1 MSQIRPEHYYQAEQN
16 NIDRRT
22 FYSRV
27 KLHKWDID
35 KAINKPKRKRR
46 GSVMKGLHEREMENV
61 IEELHALGYYE
72 TNGKTLKELYKQLAF
87 LELTKVE
94 VKSPHSSWF

>member
-1 MSQIRPEHYYQAEQN
+1 
-16 NIDRRT
+16 
-22 FYSRV
+22 
-27 KLHKWDID
+27 
-35 KAINKPKRKRR
+35 
-46 GSVMKGLHEREMENV
+46 MKGLHEREMENV